1 MFDNVMINGG
11 SYTVKPQNFIYASFD
26 LCALI
31 LSTVV
36 LINYIVSKKIQ
47 GRTTVAFLTL
57 AICTVVSSAFDF
69 TAVIALSVTGCPV
82 WLGNLL
88 VSLNYLT
95 YNIVGA
101 VFVVYAVAVI
111 YDNAKIPRR
120 CYAVAAALFALS
132 VVGVAFAAVCLFKY
146 GHADVE
152 KYLQYTY
159 EGIIYGAQFVA
170 LAFSLSI
177 GIVQRKKL
185 SKARRINIF
194 FFSLLNMV
202 AVLVQFFVRK
212 VQISNFA
219 LAVAVM
225 LIYATLQRPEDELD
239 AVSGAFNARTFNRRG
254 QMHLESGKPFLVFA
268 MEINNMA
275 VVNSSF
281 GLNGGNQIIKEIAER
296 FMSRLAKNQHLY
308 RLSGVR
314 FAVMFDSKEEYGRFT
329 ERCRGI
335 FDEPVSVN
343 ETELRVNA
351 LACVINVPEV
361 TDKLSE
367 VEDLIRYYRNSVNVS
382 EEIITADKEA
392 IEKAR
397 RRELVDYA
405 IQNAINNRA
414 FEVYYQPI
422 YCVNDSTFSGCE
434 ALVRLKDEKLGF
446 ISPDEFIPIAE
457 QNGKIIEVGRF
468 VIEEVCSFIKTE
480 RLQERGISFVDINLS
495 VIQCMHPEI
504 ITDIE
509 RTLEKYQ
516 VPRSMVNLE
525 ITETASAGSYAM
537 LQTKLNE
544 LHSNGFTI
552 SLDDFGTGFASVE
565 YLINFPF
572 DVVKLDKSLVWA
584 YMSTKKY
591 EPILQHYMPMLHSLG
606 TRIVAEGVETLE
618 MVNALI
624 ALGCDF
630 LQGYYYSRPIP
641 KEKFLEFIECG
652 GEGSNEKRTT
662 RRVGG

>member
-1 MFDNVMINGG
+1 MSIGG
-11 SYTVKPQNFIYASFD
+11 GYTVKPQNFIYASFD

-31 LSTVV
+31 LGLVV
-36 LINYIVSKKIQ
+36 LVNYIVSKKIQ
-47 GRTTVAFLTL
+47 GRKTLLFLAL
-57 AICTVVSSAFDF
+57 AICTVISSALDF
-69 TAVIALSVTGCPV
+69 TAVIALSVIGCPV
-82 WLGNLL
+82 WLGNIF
-88 VSLNYLT
+88 VMLNYLG
-95 YNIVGA
+95 YNMAGVL
-101 VFVVYAVAVI
+101 FVVYAVSVI
-111 YDNAKIPRR
+111 YDNARIPKW
-120 CYAVAAALFALS
+120 CYAVANGLFVLS
-132 VVGVAFAAVCLFKY
+132 VGGVIFAAVCLFMH
-146 GHADVE
+146 GHANVPDYL
-152 KYLQYTY
+152 KYSY
-159 EGIIYGAQFVA
+159 EGIIYGAQFIA
-170 LAFSLSI
+170 LAFSLLI

-185 SKARRINIF
+185 SRVRCFNIF

-202 AVLVQFFVRK
+202 AVLIQFFVRK
-212 VQISNFA
+212 VQLSNFA

-225 LIYATLQRPEDELD
+225 LIYVTLQRPEDELD
-239 AVSGAFNARTFNRRG
+239 AASGAFNARTFNRRG
-254 QMHLESGKPFLVFA
+254 NMRIDSGKPFWIFA
-268 MEINNMA
+268 MEINNMT

-281 GLNGGNQIIKEIAER
+281 GLNGGNQVIKEVADR
-296 FMSRLAKNQHLY
+296 FMSRLRKNQHLY

-314 FAVMFDSKEEYGRFT
+314 FAVMFDTKEGYEQFA
-329 ERCRGI
+329 ERCKGI
-335 FDEPVSVN
+335 FDKPVSVN
-343 ETELRVNA
+343 ETELHITA
-351 LACVINVPEV
+351 LACVISVPEV
-361 TDKLSE
+361 TNKLSE
-367 VEDLIRYYRNSVNVS
+367 VEDLIRYYRNSINVS
-382 EEIITADKEA
+382 EDIITADKDA

-405 IQNAINNRA
+405 IQNAINNRT

-422 YCVNDSTFSGCE
+422 YCVNDKSFSGCE
-434 ALVRLKDEKLGF
+434 ALIRLKDEKLGF

-468 VIEEVCSFIKTE
+468 VIEEVCSFIKSE
-480 RLQERGISFVDINLS
+480 RLQERGITFVDINLS

-504 ITDIE
+504 INDIE
-509 RTLEKYQ
+509 KTLEKYN

-525 ITETASAGSYAM
+525 ITETASAQSYAM

-618 MVNALI
+618 MANALI
-624 ALGCDF
+624 ALGCDY

-641 KEKFLEFIECG
+641 KDKFLEFIQAD
-652 GEGSNEKRTT
+652 GEGKQLA
-662 RRVGG
+662 

>member
-1 MFDNVMINGG
+1 MFDNIMSIGG
-11 SYTVKPQNFIYASFD
+11 GYTVKPQNFIYASFD

-31 LSTVV
+31 LGLVV
-36 LINYIVSKKIQ
+36 LVNYIVSKKIQ
-47 GRTTVAFLTL
+47 GRKTLLFLAL
-57 AICTVVSSAFDF
+57 AICTVISSALDF
-69 TAVIALSVTGCPV
+69 TAVIALSVIGCPV
-82 WLGNLL
+82 WLGNIF
-88 VSLNYLT
+88 VMLNYLG
-95 YNIVGA
+95 YNMAGVL
-101 VFVVYAVAVI
+101 FVVYAVSVI
-111 YDNAKIPRR
+111 YDNARIPKW
-120 CYAVAAALFALS
+120 CYAVANGLFVLS
-132 VVGVAFAAVCLFKY
+132 VGGVIFAAVCLFMH
-146 GHADVE
+146 GHANVPDYL
-152 KYLQYTY
+152 KYSY
-159 EGIIYGAQFVA
+159 EGIIYGAQFIA
-170 LAFSLSI
+170 LAFSLLI

-185 SKARRINIF
+185 SRVRCFNIF

-202 AVLVQFFVRK
+202 AVLIQFFVRK
-212 VQISNFA
+212 VQLSNFA

-225 LIYATLQRPEDELD
+225 LIYVTLQRPEDELD
-239 AVSGAFNARTFNRRG
+239 AASGAFNARTFNRRG
-254 QMHLESGKPFLVFA
+254 NMRIDSGKPFWIFA
-268 MEINNMA
+268 MEINNMT

-281 GLNGGNQIIKEIAER
+281 GLNGGNQVIKEVADR
-296 FMSRLAKNQHLY
+296 FMSRLRKNQHLY

-314 FAVMFDSKEEYGRFT
+314 FAVMFDTKEDYEQFA
-329 ERCRGI
+329 ERCKGI
-335 FDEPVSVN
+335 FDKPVSVN
-343 ETELRVNA
+343 ETELHITA
-351 LACVINVPEV
+351 LACVISVPEV
-361 TDKLSE
+361 TNKLSE
-367 VEDLIRYYRNSVNVS
+367 VEDLIRYYRNSINVS
-382 EEIITADKEA
+382 EDIITADKDA

-405 IQNAINNRA
+405 IQNAINNRT

-422 YCVNDSTFSGCE
+422 YCVNDKSFSGCE
-434 ALVRLKDEKLGF
+434 ALIRLKDEKLGF

-468 VIEEVCSFIKTE
+468 VIEEVCRFIKSE
-480 RLQERGISFVDINLS
+480 RLQERGITFVDINLS

-504 ITDIE
+504 INDIE
-509 RTLEKYQ
+509 KTLEKYN

-525 ITETASAGSYAM
+525 ITETASAQSYAM

-618 MVNALI
+618 MANALI
-624 ALGCDF
+624 ALGCDY

-641 KEKFLEFIECG
+641 KDKFLEFIQAD
-652 GEGSNEKRTT
+652 GEGKQLA
-662 RRVGG
+662 

>member
-1 MFDNVMINGG
+1 MFGSIMVNGG
-11 SYTVKPQNFIYASFD
+11 NYTVKPQNFIYASFD
-26 LCALI
+26 MCALI
-31 LSTVV
+31 LGVVV
-36 LINYIVSKKIQ
+36 LINYLVSKKIQ
-47 GRTTVAFLTL
+47 GRKTYLFLALT
-57 AICTVVSSAFDF
+57 ICTIVSTVSDF
-69 TAVIALSVTGCPV
+69 AAVMALSVTGCPV

-88 VSLNYLT
+88 VLLNYLT
-95 YNIVGA
+95 YNIVGV

-111 YDNAKIPRR
+111 CDNAKIPRW
-120 CYAVAAALFALS
+120 CHAVANIIFALS
-132 VVGVAFAAVCLFKY
+132 IGGVAFAAGCLFTYGYAKVPTNLKY
-146 GHADVE
+146 A
-152 KYLQYTY
+152 Y
-159 EGIIYGAQFVA
+159 EAIIYGAQFVA

-177 GIVQRKKL
+177 GVVKRKQL
-185 SKARRINIF
+185 SKARCINIF
-194 FFSLLNMV
+194 FFAILNMI
-202 AVLVQFFVRK
+202 AVLVQFIVRR

-225 LIYATLQRPEDELD
+225 LIYVTLQRPEDELD
-239 AVSGAFNARTFNRRG
+239 ASSGAFNVRTFNRRG
-254 QMHLESGKPFLVFA
+254 HMRLDSGNPFWIFA

-275 VVNSSF
+275 IVNSSF
-281 GLNGGNQIIKEIAER
+281 GLNGGNQVMKEVADR
-296 FMSRLAKNQHLY
+296 FMSRLRKNQHLY

-314 FAVMFDSKEEYGRFT
+314 FAVMFDTKDDYEQFAL
-329 ERCRGI
+329 RCKGI
-335 FDEPVSVN
+335 LDAPVHVN
-343 ETELRVNA
+343 GTKVQVTA
-351 LACVINVPEV
+351 LACVIAIPEV
-361 TDKLSE
+361 TNKLSE

-382 EEIITADKEA
+382 EEIITADKDS

-397 RRELVDYA
+397 RREMVDYA
-405 IQNAINNRA
+405 IQNAINNRT

-422 YCVNDSTFSGCE
+422 YCVKDKSFSGCE
-434 ALVRLKDEKLGF
+434 ALIRLKDEKLGF

-468 VIEEVCSFIKTE
+468 VIEEVCRFIKTE
-480 RLQERGISFVDINLS
+480 RLQERGITFVDINLS

-504 ITDIE
+504 ISDIE
-509 RTLEKYQ
+509 QTLEKYD

-572 DVVKLDKSLVWA
+572 DVVKLDKALVWA

-624 ALGCDF
+624 DLGCDF

-641 KEKFLEFIECG
+641 KDKFLEFILNNG
-652 GEGSNEKRTT
+652 GSDGEQNLA
-662 RRVGG
+662 

>member
-1 MFDNVMINGG
+1 MFDNIMSIGG
-11 SYTVKPQNFIYASFD
+11 GYTVKPQNFIYASFD

-31 LSTVV
+31 LGLVV
-36 LINYIVSKKIQ
+36 LVNYIVSKKIQ
-47 GRTTVAFLTL
+47 GRKTLLFLAL
-57 AICTVVSSAFDF
+57 AICTVISSALDF
-69 TAVIALSVTGCPV
+69 TAVIALSVIGCPV
-82 WLGNLL
+82 WLGNIF
-88 VSLNYLT
+88 VMLNYLG
-95 YNIVGA
+95 YNMAGVL
-101 VFVVYAVAVI
+101 FVVYAVSVI
-111 YDNAKIPRR
+111 YDNARIPKW
-120 CYAVAAALFALS
+120 CYAVANGLFVLS
-132 VVGVAFAAVCLFKY
+132 VGGVIFAAVCLFMH
-146 GHADVE
+146 GHANVPDYL
-152 KYLQYTY
+152 KYSY
-159 EGIIYGAQFVA
+159 EGIIYGAQFIA
-170 LAFSLSI
+170 LAFSLLI

-185 SKARRINIF
+185 SRVRCFNIF

-202 AVLVQFFVRK
+202 AVLIQFFVRK
-212 VQISNFA
+212 VQLSNFA

-225 LIYATLQRPEDELD
+225 LIYVTLQRPEDELD
-239 AVSGAFNARTFNRRG
+239 AASGAFNARTFNRRG
-254 QMHLESGKPFLVFA
+254 NMRIDSGKPFWIFA
-268 MEINNMA
+268 MEINNMT

-281 GLNGGNQIIKEIAER
+281 GLNGGNQVIKEVAER
-296 FMSRLAKNQHLY
+296 FMTKLRKSQHLY

-314 FAVMFDSKEEYGRFT
+314 FVVMFDSEEDYGEFA
-329 ERCRGI
+329 ERCKGI

-343 ETELRVNA
+343 ETEIHVTA
-351 LACVINVPEV
+351 LACVISVPEV

-367 VEDLIRYYRNSVNVS
+367 VEDLIRYYRNSINVS
-382 EEIITADKEA
+382 EDIITADKDA

-405 IQNAINNRA
+405 IQNAINNRT

-422 YCVNDSTFSGCE
+422 YCVKDKSFSGCE
-434 ALVRLKDEKLGF
+434 ALIRLKDEKLGF

-468 VIEEVCSFIKTE
+468 VIEEVCRFIRSE
-480 RLQERGISFVDINLS
+480 RLQERGITFVDINLS

-504 ITDIE
+504 INDIE
-509 RTLEKYQ
+509 ETLEKYQ

-537 LQTKLNE
+537 LQSKLNE

-565 YLINFPF
+565 YLIKFPF

-618 MVNALI
+618 MVNALVE
-624 ALGCDF
+624 LGCDY

-641 KEKFLEFIECG
+641 KDKFLEFIEAG
-652 GEGSNEKRTT
+652 GEDEQLA
-662 RRVGG
+662 